1 VLLSTATAV
10 LLTPRLG
17 LDAVGLW
24 AGGVLIDVDH
34 YVWYCIRQHDASP
47 RAAVRFFEGAHPS
60 QTPATRVLHHPLS
73 LLAVLALAARRRGLR
88 SLAVG
93 MIVHVGLD
101 GQHVLRMNRARAEAL
116 ERDRFACRTC
126 GAQARQLDTHLF
138 RQPALLPS
146 YRASNLV
153 SLCAPCH
160 EVAHDSPGLVGI
172 WS

>member
-10 LLTPRLG
+10 LLAPRLG

-34 YVWYCIRQHDASP
+34 YVWFCIHHRDMSI
-47 RAAVRFFEGAHPS
+47 RAAVRFFEGAHPP
-60 QTPATRVLHHPLS
+60 QTAATRALHHPVTV
-73 LLAVLALAARRRGLR
+73 LAVLALAARHRALR
-88 SLAVG
+88 PLWVG
-93 MIVHVGLD
+93 MAFHVGLD

-126 GAQARQLDTHLF
+126 GAQAPQVDTHLF

-146 YRASNLV
+146 YRASDLV
-153 SLCAPCH
+153 SLCALCH
-160 EVAHDSPGLVGI
+160 EVAHASPGLVGT